1 MAAGSNP
8 LAGPLVFAAQAGSAV
23 SGGAHTG
30 LISGS
35 HRPPLITLL
44 LLLLRGARTN
54 RETDKQTDRF
64 HFPLKEKSLSTRY
77 QACRY
82 ACVLLSAFSHFVAC
96 SVLTSFSQDV
106 TFI

>member
-8 LAGPLVFAAQAGSAV
+8 LARPLVFAAQAGSAV

-44 LLLLRGARTN
+44 LLLRGARTN
-54 RETDKQTDRF
+54 REMDKQTDRF
-64 HFPLKEKSLSTRY
+64 HFPLKER
-77 QACRY
+77 A
-82 ACVLLSAFSHFVAC
+82 
-96 SVLTSFSQDV
+96 
-106 TFI
+106 